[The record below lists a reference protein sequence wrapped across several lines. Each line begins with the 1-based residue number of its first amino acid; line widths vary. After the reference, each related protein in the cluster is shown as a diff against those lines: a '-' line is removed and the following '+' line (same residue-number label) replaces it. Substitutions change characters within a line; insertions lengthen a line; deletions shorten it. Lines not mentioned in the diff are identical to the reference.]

1 MSIWD
6 MRIGEEMVVLGVR
19 SQKLL
24 CKQINS
30 LKNFRSCIRT
40 SYTLFLHIPGLTD
53 FIMGAPGEK
62 TGAGQ
67 MLEPSWIIRS
77 MEKSKFES
85 SVFGSLTR
93 STRCIA
99 IGLRCADEYNWAPT
113 AMPQG
118 LGVSRRETP
127 ELPGA
132 GKAGCWHDR
141 IMRFLKY

>member
-1 MSIWD
+1 

-67 MLEPSWIIRS
+67 MLEPS
-77 MEKSKFES
+77 
-85 SVFGSLTR
+85 
-93 STRCIA
+93 
-99 IGLRCADEYNWAPT
+99 
-113 AMPQG
+113 
-118 LGVSRRETP
+118 
-127 ELPGA
+127 
-132 GKAGCWHDR
+132 
-141 IMRFLKY
+141 